1 MYLITG
7 AAPGPPSWSAM
18 LTTILKQ
25 KKQAVLDG
33 WFTQII
39 DTYPSGSANFL
50 TEQQNRFA
58 NPVGSTFRT
67 ELEVVYDAFL
77 GDMDAEELLA
87 SFDRINR
94 IRAVQDFS
102 ASQAVAFVFFLK
114 TVIRLELSEELNAGG
129 HDLEELLAIES
140 RIDTLALLAFD
151 SFMRCRERLFEVRC
165 NDIRRQASLAT
176 ARTVKTLP
184 NRSEGDQ

>member
-1 MYLITG
+1 
-7 AAPGPPSWSAM
+7 M
-18 LTTILKQ
+18 LTSILKQ

-33 WFTQII
+33 WFSQII
-39 DTYPSGSANFL
+39 DTYPSGSTKFL
-50 TEQQNRFA
+50 AGEKDRFA

-67 ELEVVYDAFL
+67 ELEIVYDAFL
-77 GDMDAEELLA
+77 SDMNTECVAA

-102 ASQAVAFVFFLK
+102 ASQAVAFIFFLK
-114 TVIRLELSEELNAGG
+114 TVIRRELAEEISGESG
-129 HDLEELLAIES
+129 ITEEILALES

-151 SFMRCRERLFEVRC
+151 SFMLCRERLFEVRC
-165 NDIRRQASLAT
+165 NDIKRQASLAT

-184 NRSEGDQ
+184 SKSEGDQ